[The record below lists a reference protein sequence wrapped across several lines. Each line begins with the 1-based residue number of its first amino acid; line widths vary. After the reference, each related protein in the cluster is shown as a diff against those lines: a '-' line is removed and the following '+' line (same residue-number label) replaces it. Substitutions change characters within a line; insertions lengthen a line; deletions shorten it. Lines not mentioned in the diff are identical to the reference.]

1 MARYALTISYDG
13 TDFLGWQRQA
23 SGRTVQG
30 LLEDVLQQLNRRAR
44 TTVVGAGRTDSG
56 VHATGQVAHV
66 DLAQEYPTD
75 ELLYRMNRMLP
86 DDVAVR
92 EVRRVPDEFHAR
104 FRAFRR
110 RYRYRITTDRDP
122 FEARFAWFVQDH
134 LSIPQM
140 REAGRELLGQRDFTP
155 LSKVNPDTPN
165 MVCDVSRI
173 DLLEVEGGIEL
184 VIESD
189 RFLYGMVRIITGLLV
204 DVGRGSRPVTDI
216 RIILAS
222 IDRSLQSQAAPA
234 RGLYFERA
242 WYPSE

>member
-1 MARYALTISYDG
+1 MARYALIISYDG

-30 LLEDVLQQLNRRAR
+30 VLEDVLERLNRGDRAS
-44 TTVVGAGRTDSG
+44 VVGAGRTDSG

-66 DLAQEYPTD
+66 DIAHEYPTG

-92 EVRRVPDEFHAR
+92 NVERVPDDFHAR
-104 FRAFRR
+104 FQAFRR
-110 RYRYRITTDRDP
+110 RYRYRITPNRDP
-122 FEARFAWFVQDH
+122 FHARYAWHVQDI
-134 LSIPQM
+134 LSIPVM
-140 REAGRELLGQRDFTP
+140 EEGARCLPGRREFTS

-165 MVCDVSRI
+165 MVCDLSRLE
-173 DLLEVEGGIEL
+173 LLEVDGGIEV

-204 DVGRGSRPVTDI
+204 DIGRGSRPVTDVAA
-216 RIILAS
+216 ILS
-222 IDRSLQSQAAPA
+222 STDRSLQSQAAPA
-234 RGLYFERA
+234 HGLYFERV
-242 WYPSE
+242 WYPSD

>member
-1 MARYALTISYDG
+1 MARYALIISYDG

-30 LLEDVLQQLNRRAR
+30 LLEDVLQRLNRRRQA
-44 TTVVGAGRTDSG
+44 TVVGAGRTDSG

-66 DLAQEYPTD
+66 DLAEEYRTD

-92 EVRRVPDEFHAR
+92 DIRNVPGDFHAR

-110 RYRYRITTDRDP
+110 RYRYRIMTDRNP
-122 FEARFAWFVQDH
+122 FESRYSWFVQDQ
-134 LSIPQM
+134 LSVPQM
-140 REAGRELLGQRDFTP
+140 IEAGRGILGRRDFTP

-189 RFLYGMVRIITGLLV
+189 RFLYGMVRIVTGLLV

-216 RIILAS
+216 STILAS
-222 IDRSLQSQAAPA
+222 TDRTLQSQAAPA
-234 RGLYFERA
+234 RGLYFERV